1 MRNSVIF
8 LPFCRLEMGGTSIS
22 VIPEGV
28 DPREVSVYEFTVE
41 SVTQVSLSEIIRLVD
56 SVAEQGN
63 LS

>member
-1 MRNSVIF
+1 
-8 LPFCRLEMGGTSIS
+8 MGGTSIS